1 MSVLLA
7 LLRGERAPGEG
18 DARWPETLALAER
31 HGVAPLLHETA
42 RDLPGGPRAAL
53 RQARVR
59 ALRDQGRLQGALRRA
74 LGLLGGA
81 VVLKGAAYSRQLYPE
96 PELRPSGDVDLL
108 VAPERADA
116 ALQALAAYRWH
127 QLARPHEERAGWH
140 ERSLE
145 DPQEPLVLIDL
156 HCGFSQRER
165 TRLEVAALISRSLPA
180 PELGPG
186 ARVLEPTDAL
196 LAHAANLGTHE
207 LRVPLIAVADLARLW
222 PRAVPALLLER
233 AEEARLCGALY
244 ASIELLV
251 RCAPEGLFGGA
262 RVELPSLRNFLE
274 RSRARVPSALSRQ
287 GLAWAAS
294 RYDLSRRPLGRAEQ
308 LARKALFIDRPLDRV
323 RFALAHARTVASAA
337 LRG

>member
-1 MSVLLA
+1 VILA

-18 DARWPETLALAER
+18 DARWPSVLALAER

-42 RDLPGGPRAAL
+42 RDLPSGPRALL

-59 ALRDQGRLQGALRRA
+59 ALRDDGKLRGALLRA

-81 VVLKGAAYSRQLYPE
+81 VVWKGLASALQLYPQ
-96 PELRPSGDVDLL
+96 PELRPSADVDLL
-108 VAPERADA
+108 VAPEHMGA
-116 ALQALAAYRWH
+116 ALRALGGYAWPRER
-127 QLARPHEERAGWH
+127 LRHEERESWH

-145 DPQEPLVLIDL
+145 DPLEPGVFVDL
-156 HCGFSQRER
+156 HRAFSQPER
-165 TRLEVAALISRSLPA
+165 TRLEVTPLLLRSLPA

-222 PRAVPALLLER
+222 PRAEPQLLLER
-233 AEEARLCGALY
+233 AAQARLCGALY
-244 ASIELLV
+244 ASIELLL

-262 RVELPSLRNFLE
+262 RFEPAGLRRFLT
-274 RSRARVPSALSRQ
+274 RARALVPSALSRR
-287 GLAWAAS
+287 GLSWAAS
-294 RYDLSRRPLGRAEQ
+294 RYDLDRRPLGRAEQ

-337 LRG
+337 LRA